1 MKTTR
6 IALFALCLAGAFA
19 GARTASAAVAAD
31 IHIGPSGR
39 ATVDLGFFYDDLSP
53 YGHWVDRPQYG
64 WVWTP
69 RAVASTWRPY
79 QNGHWAW
86 TDEGWI
92 WITTEPYGWATYH
105 YGRWYDDPDYGWS
118 WVPGNDYAP
127 AWVSWQEG
135 GDYIGWAPLPPSVQ
149 FSAGPLT
156 VSLAPDA
163 YLFVPTRHFL
173 DSRPFQYA
181 VPRQDCERV
190 YRQTHSFTEY
200 QVVNQRIVN
209 RGVPVDQIQR
219 VVGRPVPRY
228 QVAELSAA
236 QRHQGA
242 RISGNRLTVFRP
254 EVQKAQVAPPPQR
267 PVAKRAVLTAPPAT
281 APGRGNNRAGRAVV
295 AGPVAPPPPQQ
306 GRQPRGP
313 KPQQQTQ
320 APTVAHQTPAPAGR
334 QGHQN
339 NHQKATPQDHPAAQ
353 AESRPP
359 GHQRPAH
366 NPHQEQTPP
375 ANADSAQ
382 HNNPRGNHRQA
393 PESQQAAQPRPP
405 QPHAAPQDR
414 PARQAARE
422 QPQPPHGQ
430 QGHPNQGDQGNSGHE
445 GKGGK
450 GHGKPPEDDKKPPV

>member
-1 MKTTR
+1 MRTTR

-92 WITTEPYGWATYH
+92 WITDEPYGWATYH

-228 QVAELSAA
+228 QVAEMSAA

-267 PVAKRAVLTAPPAT
+267 PVAKRAVLTAP
-281 APGRGNNRAGRAVV
+281 GKGNNRAGRAVV
-295 AGPVAPPPPQQ
+295 AGPVAPPPAKGGP
-306 GRQPRGP
+306 QPRGP
-313 KPQQQTQ
+313 KPQQQPAQ
-320 APTVAHQTPAPAGR
+320 VPTVAHQPHPQTHEKAAPQSQPAVETHA
-334 QGHQN
+334 
-339 NHQKATPQDHPAAQ
+339 
-353 AESRPP
+353 RPP
-359 GHQRPAH
+359 AHQRPAH

-375 ANADSAQ
+375 AAD
-382 HNNPRGNHRQA
+382 NK
-393 PESQQAAQPRPP
+393 AAQEHHNPRPP
-405 QPHAAPQDR
+405 QEHAAPQSDR
-414 PARQAARE
+414 PARQAAHD
-422 QPQPPHGQ
+422 QPPPPHGQPKQDQPPGQPHGQ
-430 QGHPNQGDQGNSGHE
+430 QGHPNQGNQGGGGGGRGHD
-445 GKGGK
+445 K
-450 GHGKPPEDDKKPPV
+450 KPPENDKKPPV

>member
-6 IALFALCLAGAFA
+6 IALLALCLAGAFA
-19 GARTASAAVAAD
+19 GARTTSAAVAAD
-31 IHIGPSGR
+31 IHIGPSGV

-69 RAVASTWRPY
+69 RAVAATWRPY
-79 QNGHWAW
+79 QNGHWAS

-92 WITTEPYGWATYH
+92 WITDEPYGWATYH

-118 WVPGNDYAP
+118 WVPGNEYAP
-127 AWVSWQEG
+127 AWVSWQQG

-163 YLFVPTRHFL
+163 YLFVPSRHFL
-173 DSRPFQYA
+173 DPRPFQYA
-181 VPRQDCERV
+181 VPARDCERV

-209 RGVPVDQIQR
+209 RGVPVEQVQR
-219 VVGRPVPRY
+219 FVGHPVTRY
-228 QVAELSAA
+228 QVAEMNAD

-254 EVQKAQVAPPPQR
+254 QIQKAQVAPPPQR
-267 PVAKRAVLTAPPAT
+267 PVAKRAILTAPPAT
-281 APGRGNNRAGRAVV
+281 APGKGNSRVGRAVV
-295 AGPVAPPPPQQ
+295 AGPAGPAGPAAAPPVKGGP
-306 GRQPRGP
+306 QPRGP
-313 KPQQQTQ
+313 KPQPQ
-320 APTVAHQTPAPAGR
+320 APTLAHQTPAPGGR
-334 QGHQN
+334 QTHQQP
-339 NHQKATPQDHPAAQ
+339 HQQVAPQGQPAVEAH
-353 AESRPP
+353 AKPP
-359 GHQRPAH
+359 AHQRSAH

-375 ANADSAQ
+375 VSTENNKAAQ
-382 HNNPRGNHRQA
+382 HT
-393 PESQQAAQPRPP
+393 PRPP
-405 QPHAAPQDR
+405 QPHAAPQSDR
-414 PARQAARE
+414 APRQTAHE

-430 QGHPNQGDQGNSGHE
+430 PHAQQQGHPNQGNPGNGGHE
-445 GKGGK
+445 GNGGNGGR
-450 GHGKPPEDDKKPPV
+450 GHGKPPENDKKPPV